1 MAKGEHKIAE
11 IDAAAVEALIARTEK
26 QLGAEDHVMLKGICE
41 SFVAL
46 QRLVRQRGTTIA
58 RLRRLVGTTSS
69 EKSADVIKGN
79 DAPGAGNTASDT
91 ASKDDDPT
99 APDAGEEEKP
109 KTKKGHGRIKAAD
122 YPDAE
127 HIAVTH
133 ETLAAKDPCPA
144 CDKGTLY
151 RMKEPVQFL
160 RIIGQPPLC
169 AVCFDLEQLR
179 CSACGKVFTAQPPPE
194 AQGKKFSDT
203 AASMMTLLRYGVG
216 MPLNRLDQLQSW
228 LQTPVPASTQWD
240 VAHERVDDVRPV
252 HQELLRLAAQGS
264 VVHNDDTFV
273 RILEFMGKRR
283 AKLLRDGRLE
293 DEERTGLFTTAV
305 VAVSEERPIAAFFSG
320 RKHAGENLTA
330 LLAKRE
336 AGRVAPLLMSDAL
349 ERNLPEGVKVDWA
362 NCLAHGR
369 RGIVDEID
377 NFPAECQH
385 IIKEL
390 AIVFAIDARAKR
402 KRLSVSD
409 RLLLHQKDSR
419 PVMDRLE
426 IWLRALDAEKRIEPN
441 SGMGEAVN
449 YLLKRWRR
457 FCRFLEVAGAPLDNN
472 IAERALKMA
481 IRLRNASLF
490 YKTLNGA
497 RVGDIYM
504 TLIHTAVLHDENP
517 FHYLTALFANAP
529 AVAASPAAWLPWTYR
544 QTLAGLAVDSSGAL
558 SLH

>member
-11 IDAAAVEALIARTEK
+11 IDAADVEALIARAET
-26 QLGAEDHVMLKGICE
+26 QLRADDHALLKGICE

-69 EKSADVIKGN
+69 EKSAEVIKGN
-79 DAPGAGNTASDT
+79 DAPGAANTASDT
-91 ASKDDDPT
+91 ARKDGDLT
-99 APDAGEEEKP
+99 APDAGEEEKQ
-109 KTKKGHGRIKAAD
+109 KKGHGRIKAAD

-133 ETLAAKDPCPA
+133 ETLVAKEPCPA

-160 RIIGQPPLC
+160 RIIGRPPLC

-179 CSACGKVFTAQPPPE
+179 CSACGKVFTAQPPPQ

-203 AASMMTLLRYGVG
+203 AASMMTLLRYGIG
-216 MPLNRLDQLQSW
+216 LPLNRLDHLQSW

-252 HQELLRLAAQGS
+252 HTELLRLAAQGT

-273 RILEFMGKRR
+273 RILQFMGKRR
-283 AKLLRDGRLE
+283 AKLLRDGKLE
-293 DEERTGLFTTAV
+293 DEERTGLFTTAI
-305 VAVSEERPIAAFFSG
+305 VAMSEERPIATFFSG
-320 RKHAGENLTA
+320 RKHAGENLTTLFEKRGAA
-330 LLAKRE
+330 LDP
-336 AGRVAPLLMSDAL
+336 PLLMSDAL

-369 RGIVDEID
+369 RGVVDEIE
-377 NFPAECQH
+377 NFPTECEH

-390 AIVFAIDARAKR
+390 SIVFAVEARAKR
-402 KRLSVSD
+402 ERLSVRE
-409 RLLLHQKDSR
+409 RLRLHQEDSR
-419 PVMDRLE
+419 PVMERLE
-426 IWLRALDAEKRIEPN
+426 TWLRALDAEKRIEPN
-441 SGMGEAVN
+441 SGMGAAVN

-472 IAERALKMA
+472 ITERALKMA
-481 IRLRNASLF
+481 IRHRNASLF
-490 YKTLNGA
+490 YKTLRGA
-497 RVGDIYM
+497 KVGDVYM
-504 TLIHTAVLHDENP
+504 TLIHTAVLHGENP
-517 FHYLTALFANAP
+517 FHYLTSLFTHAP
-529 AVAASPAAWLPWTYR
+529 AVAMSPAAWLPWTYR
-544 QTLAGLAVDSSGAL
+544 ATLARRDANPSAEQ